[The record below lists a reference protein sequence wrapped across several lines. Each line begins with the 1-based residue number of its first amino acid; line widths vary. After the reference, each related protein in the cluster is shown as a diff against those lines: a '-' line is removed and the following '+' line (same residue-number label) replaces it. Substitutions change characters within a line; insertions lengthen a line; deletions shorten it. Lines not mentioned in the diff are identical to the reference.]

1 MLLSPNWHQTWRLW
15 ANWSQFLHP
24 LNVVLRQYLQN
35 LNIVFFF
42 KIFKDWTF
50 ASDSYLLFGA
60 NWEVIACSV
69 TEMVTEHV
77 IIVIVSLA
85 LPFSSNIN
93 PKMQQHCYNLL
104 VFFLCFCLQSSF
116 LGIFN
121 RMLLGRCI
129 WFPLFFT
136 LHTLLVPAIAQVEF
150 NDKMKPWSIVNAESR
165 LNFECLIHS
174 CSDSIW
180 RFLWVMAP
188 VVRPKI
194 WALYQDALLK
204 LYLVKK
210 NQNNK

>member
-1 MLLSPNWHQTWRLW
+1 MKTLSKLQPVFTPIKCSSKTIFAELEHCV
-15 ANWSQFLHP
+15 FL
-24 LNVVLRQYLQN
+24 
-35 LNIVFFF
+35 

-93 PKMQQHCYNLL
+93 PKMQQHCCNLL

-121 RMLLGRCI
+121 RMLLS
-129 WFPLFFT
+129 FPLFFT

-150 NDKMKPWSIVNAESR
+150 NDKWSLGASLMQKADLILNAW
-165 LNFECLIHS
+165 FT
-174 CSDSIW
+174 
-180 RFLWVMAP
+180 A
-188 VVRPKI
+188 VVTVSEGS
-194 WALYQDALLK
+194 YG
-204 LYLVKK
+204 
-210 NQNNK
+210 

>member
-1 MLLSPNWHQTWRLW
+1 MQVLVVLLSPNWHQTWRLW
-15 ANWSQFLHP
+15 ANCSQFLHP

-35 LNIVFFF
+35 LNIVFFK

-60 NWEVIACSV
+60 NWEVIQCSV

-93 PKMQQHCYNLL
+93 PKMQQHCCNLL
-104 VFFLCFCLQSSF
+104 VFFLCFYLQSSF

-121 RMLLGRCI
+121 RMLLS
-129 WFPLFFT
+129 FPLFFT

-150 NDKMKPWSIVNAESR
+150 NDKWSLGASLMQKADLILNAW
-165 LNFECLIHS
+165 FT
-174 CSDSIW
+174 
-180 RFLWVMAP
+180 A
-188 VVRPKI
+188 VVTVSEGS
-194 WALYQDALLK
+194 YG
-204 LYLVKK
+204 
-210 NQNNK
+210 